1 METSDIYTPEEQQR
15 VISIY
20 KQLAME
26 SNDPRDTTLGKLKEV
41 LVKTPLDVIYNS
53 DFPYAC
59 LTSLFEGS
67 FSVRISVVIYL
78 FITIC
83 KKNLSFFHFF

>member
-1 METSDIYTPEEQQR
+1 METTDIYTPEEQQR

-67 FSVRISVVIYL
+67 FSVIGLVLLFTYL
-78 FITIC
+78 
-83 KKNLSFFHFF
+83 